1 MIVNYV
7 VFCVVIVSWVSRRY
21 GRHSSMH
28 LWASVLCHIRYF
40 GVRADRLYWSIGVER
55 MDDWRKN
62 NVERFGCLSVTD
74 YNV

>member
-1 MIVNYV
+1 
-7 VFCVVIVSWVSRRY
+7 
-21 GRHSSMH
+21 MH